1 MSDIKISD
9 RTFERL
15 QRHAV
20 PLVDTIETV
29 IDRALDSL
37 EGDVPSTG
45 HAPAHASAPKLK
57 FEAHGAPD
65 LLHTKIHFVTINGEP
80 FKPLYWNSIMIEMIV
95 QASAKIGDAISLEKH
110 VLARCERGEKTDKGF
125 KPVPG
130 TGLSVQGQDS
140 NGAWRTIAHLSKQL
154 GIPVKIDFGWADDR
168 GAAYPGQLAEI
179 EIK

>member
-1 MSDIKISD
+1 MSDIKISE

-29 IDRALDSL
+29 INRALDRL
-37 EGDVPSTG
+37 EGDAPEEGAAPANPST
-45 HAPAHASAPKLK
+45 SKLK
-57 FEAHGAPD
+57 FDAHGAPD
-65 LLHTKIHFVTINGEP
+65 LLHTKIHFATINGEP
-80 FKPLYWNSIMIEMIV
+80 FKPLYWNSVMVEMIV

-110 VLARCERGEKTDKGF
+110 VLARCEQGERTAKGF

-140 NGAWRTIAHLSKQL
+140 NGAWRTIAHLSQHL
-154 GIPVKIDFGWADDR
+154 GIPVKIDFGWADNR